1 MVNIEEVK
9 QFAQK
14 QPKTKDYTF
23 NKGRADCIAGN
34 ITTDAARY
42 FLQCTA
48 FHPDLGSTQ
57 HE

>member
-1 MVNIEEVK
+1 MVNMEEVK
-9 QFAQK
+9 QFALQ

-48 FHPDLGSTQ
+48 FHPKLGSKQ